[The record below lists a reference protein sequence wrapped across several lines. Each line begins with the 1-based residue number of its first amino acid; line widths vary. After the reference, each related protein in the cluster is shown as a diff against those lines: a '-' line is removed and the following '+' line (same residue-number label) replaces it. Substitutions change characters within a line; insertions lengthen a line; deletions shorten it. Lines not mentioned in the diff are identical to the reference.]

1 MKIYT
6 KTGDDGKTGLYGGSR
21 VPKDDL
27 RIEAIGTVDEL
38 NAVLGWA
45 RAEGLPPEI
54 DPFFVRIQNQLF
66 DLGAELASP
75 AAKKSGQQNITGR
88 QIGWLEDA
96 IDQHEDSLP
105 PIKEFILPG
114 GSAGG
119 ARLQL
124 ARSICR
130 RAERRVITL
139 ACDANSSVSTDVV
152 VYLNRLSDLL
162 FVLARYVNR
171 VDGQD
176 DVVWDKG
183 Q

>member
-38 NAVLGWA
+38 NAVLGWT
-45 RAEGLPPEI
+45 RAEGLPPGI

-66 DLGAELASP
+66 DLGAELATP
-75 AAKKSGQQNITGR
+75 VAKKGGQQNITER
-88 QIGWLEDA
+88 QIRWLEES
-96 IDQHEDSLP
+96 IDQHEASLP
-105 PIKEFILPG
+105 PLKEFILPG
-114 GSAGG
+114 GSAGA

-139 ACDANSSVSTDVV
+139 AHDADSSVSDEVV

-162 FVLARYVNR
+162 FVLARCVNR
-171 VDGQD
+171 IDGKD
-176 DVVWDKG
+176 DVVWEKG

>member
-1 MKIYT
+1 VKIYT

-38 NAVLGWA
+38 NALLGWT
-45 RAEGLPPEI
+45 RAEGLPPGI
-54 DPFFVRIQNQLF
+54 DQFVFRIQNQLF

-75 AAKKSGQQNITGR
+75 VAEKSGQQNITER
-88 QIGWLEDA
+88 QIRWLEDA
-96 IDQHEDSLP
+96 IDQHEASLKP
-105 PIKEFILPG
+105 LKEFILPG
-114 GSAGG
+114 GSSGG

-130 RAERRVITL
+130 RAERRVISL
-139 ACDANSSVSTDVV
+139 ASVADSSVSNDVV
-152 VYLNRLSDLL
+152 VYLNRLSDFL
-162 FVLARYVNR
+162 FVVARCVNR
-171 VDGQD
+171 IEGKD
-176 DVVWDKG
+176 DVVWEKG